1 MPFYIVASYS
11 LWLTVIPSGKSVFPV
26 GEAWVWHHSADQI
39 LAPFQMSV
47 DGWAEE
53 LLKLGYEK
61 KKHFKESVII
71 IDSLQDMASGQ
82 TNMVGSADR
91 VSYSK

>member
-1 MPFYIVASYS
+1 MTHSHT
-11 LWLTVIPSGKSVFPV
+11 LEGSVFLIE
-26 GEAWVWHHSADQI
+26 EAEFGTTVLTDMLLSST
-39 LAPFQMSV
+39 SV
-47 DGWAEE
+47 DGWAEQ

-61 KKHFKESVII
+61 EKHFKKESVII
-71 IDSLQDMASGQ
+71 VDSLQNTASGQ

>member
-1 MPFYIVASYS
+1 
-11 LWLTVIPSGKSVFPV
+11 
-26 GEAWVWHHSADQI
+26 
-39 LAPFQMSV
+39 MSV

-71 IDSLQDMASGQ
+71 IDSLQNMASGQ